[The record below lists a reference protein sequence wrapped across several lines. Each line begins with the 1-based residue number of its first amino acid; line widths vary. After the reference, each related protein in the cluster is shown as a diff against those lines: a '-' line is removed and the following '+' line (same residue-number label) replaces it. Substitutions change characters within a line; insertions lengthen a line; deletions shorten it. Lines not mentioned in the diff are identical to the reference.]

1 MPTIAAPGRS
11 VPAPGFSPPALPD
24 PLMAAPDVIPPPA
37 DLPWARPG
45 APGDV
50 QEGAAQEG
58 AAQATAARLSPLA
71 SGAAIQHRPGVLP
84 AAPAA
89 PPGPPALRRLPRA
102 ARAPEQ
108 PVLKALEHALERDGH
123 GTPFS
128 PGEQDALRD
137 VLGTSVADV
146 RVVRRPEVAAALRA
160 ARADGLT
167 VGETVF
173 LPHDLPLGSAAGL
186 ALAAHEVTHARRARE
201 PLFVPAAL
209 TRPDRRAAAPTASDE
224 EGVALATEHAVS
236 DLAGPVW
243 GPARG
248 PAGNGRATAGRGTDA
263 PRRLPGL
270 PAPWEPLPG
279 WETAGPDAPVAV
291 PDRAPAASPVRTPAP
306 LPVAA
311 PPLPAA
317 PAPLWHAAAS
327 DRAPAPAA
335 TPARPPEDQA
345 VGRRAQPRSSVDL
358 DQVAREVYARLRERL
373 SQELRRLN

>member
-1 MPTIAAPGRS
+1 M
-11 VPAPGFSPPALPD
+11 
-24 PLMAAPDVIPPPA
+24 IPPPA

-45 APGDV
+45 APR
-50 QEGAAQEG
+50 AAQEG
-58 AAQATAARLSPLA
+58 AAQERAARLSPSA
-71 SGAAIQHRPGVLP
+71 SGAAIQRRPGVLP
-84 AAPAA
+84 SAPAV
-89 PPGPPALRRLPRA
+89 PPGPPALRHLPRA

-209 TRPDRRAAAPTASDE
+209 TRPDRRSAAPTASDE

-236 DLAGPVW
+236 DQAGPVG

-248 PAGNGRATAGRGTDA
+248 PAGNGRATAGRGADA

-279 WETAGPDAPVAV
+279 WETAGPEAPGAAHE
-291 PDRAPAASPVRTPAP
+291 RAPAASPVRTPAP

-327 DRAPAPAA
+327 DRAPATAA

-373 SQELRRLN
+373 SQELRRLH